1 MKVRAI
7 QPTLYYLLSI
17 GNHLKEATAVVIVGA
32 GLADARS
39 QGRMSAPVSS
49 SEEIQSSPLTSKQL
63 KTCLSSSL

>member
-7 QPTLYYLLSI
+7 QPTEYRESPE
-17 GNHLKEATAVVIVGA
+17 EATAVVIVGA
-32 GLADARS
+32 GMADARS